1 MKTIGAQAKEFRI
14 WKGWTYT
21 RMAQEVSKHQETTVS
36 RQKLTQLENAGDR
49 RPHYLYA
56 LAQAMGTTSD
66 TLLAGQYS
74 PPAQQG
80 QGQGQGQDLDKQSP
94 AQAKEPGNRYQVI
107 SPTLAIQTLV
117 QAFSAMEPSIRDRA
131 SSLLSSLARDPEGP
145 WSGWLVDLLE
155 KNQNP
160 SNPPK
165 RDPGE

>member
-74 PPAQQG
+74 PPVQ
-80 QGQGQGQDLDKQSP
+80 QGQGQDLDKQNP
-94 AQAKEPGNRYQVI
+94 VQAKEPDKRYQAI
-107 SPTLAIQTLV
+107 SPALALQTLV

-145 WSGWLVDLLE
+145 WLGWLVDLLE
-155 KNQNP
+155 KNPNP
-160 SNPPK
+160 EHPTK
-165 RDPGE
+165 AGL

>member
-1 MKTIGAQAKEFRI
+1 MKTIGEQAKEFRI

-21 RMAQEVSKHQETTVS
+21 RMAQEVSKHQETSVS

-74 PPAQQG
+74 VPSAQQD
-80 QGQGQGQDLDKQSP
+80 QDLDKQNHSRAEEPHTPYQVTSP
-94 AQAKEPGNRYQVI
+94 A
-107 SPTLAIQTLV
+107 LAVQTLV
-117 QAFSAMEPSIRDRA
+117 QALSAMEPGIRDRA

-160 SNPPK
+160 EHPTKAGP
-165 RDPGE
+165 

>member
-21 RMAQEVSKHQETTVS
+21 RMAQEVSKHQETGVS

-56 LAQAMGTTSD
+56 LAQAMGTTAD

-74 PPAQQG
+74 VPPAQQD
-80 QGQGQGQDLDKQSP
+80 QDKQNP
-94 AQAKEPGNRYQVI
+94 AQAKEPHIRYQI
-107 SPTLAIQTLV
+107 IPPALAIHTLV
-117 QAFSAMEPSIRDRA
+117 QALSAMEPGTRDRA

-160 SNPPK
+160 SKPPK

>member
-21 RMAQEVSKHQETTVS
+21 RMAQEVSKHQKTTVS

-66 TLLAGQYS
+66 TLLAGQYAV
-74 PPAQQG
+74 PPAQQDH
-80 QGQGQGQDLDKQSP
+80 DLDKQNHDR
-94 AQAKEPGNRYQVI
+94 AEEPPTHYQVI
-107 SPTLAIQTLV
+107 SPALAIQTLV
-117 QAFSAMEPSIRDRA
+117 QALSAMEPGTRDRA

-155 KNQNP
+155 QNQRLGQPTNA
-160 SNPPK
+160 
-165 RDPGE
+165 GL

>member
-21 RMAQEVSKHQETTVS
+21 RMAQEVSKHQETSVS

-74 PPAQQG
+74 VPSAQRD
-80 QGQGQGQDLDKQSP
+80 QDLDKQNHARAEEPHTPYQVASP
-94 AQAKEPGNRYQVI
+94 ALAVQA
-107 SPTLAIQTLV
+107 LV
-117 QAFSAMEPSIRDRA
+117 QALSAMEPGTRDRA

-160 SNPPK
+160 EQPTKAGS
-165 RDPGE
+165 

>member
-21 RMAQEVSKHQETTVS
+21 RMAQEVSKHQETSVS

-74 PPAQQG
+74 PPVQ
-80 QGQGQGQDLDKQSP
+80 QGQDLDKQSP
-94 AQAKEPGNRYQVI
+94 AQAKEPGNHYQVI
-107 SPTLAIQTLV
+107 PPTLAIQTLV

-160 SNPPK
+160 EPPAK
-165 RDPGE
+165 AGR